1 MKKSILIL
9 LFIFTSLSGFAEQV
23 IDNASFNIFAKY
35 GNTDSSY
42 TLSIVNLYAD
52 ANSEIANNQ
61 KIPVSVDDYDSE
73 KTGKEFLEL
82 FKVVFKHTGTYD
94 NQNPYIIGIDTSKGF
109 EYWDQEA
116 QKEETVGSTR
126 YNLSA
131 KVNPESNLVLTSDA
145 QNLEPSNPGNSLTK
159 DCPIAFTENN
169 IFTDFTYELTVG
181 VKVNEDG
188 NNSYTSFYEEY
199 LENVKDKAVAELT
212 FTVSLEAS

>member
-61 KIPVSVDDYDSE
+61 KIPVSVGDFDPE
-73 KTGKEFLEL
+73 KTEKGFIDL
-82 FKVVFKHTGTYD
+82 FKVVLYH
-94 NQNPYIIGIDTSKGF
+94 KGF
-109 EYWDQEA
+109 YNNSYDIRIETSSGFVYMNQGKND
-116 QKEETVGSTR
+116 TVGSTR

-131 KVNPESNLVLTSDA
+131 KVNPESNLELTSDA
-145 QNLEPSNPGNSLTK
+145 QNLEPSNPGNSLKK
-159 DCPIAFTENN
+159 DCPIDFTQKY

-188 NNSYTSFYEEY
+188 NNSYASFYNEY
-199 LENVKDKAVAELT
+199 INNVKDKEDAELT

>member
-9 LFIFTSLSGFAEQV
+9 LIIFTSLSGFAEQV
-23 IDNASFNIFAKY
+23 IDSASFNIFAKY

-61 KIPVSVDDYDSE
+61 KIPVSVDDFNPE
-73 KTGKEFLEL
+73 KTGKKFLDL
-82 FKVVFKHTGTYD
+82 FKVVLYHKGDYNNSYNIRIETSSGFVYT
-94 NQNPYIIGIDTSKGF
+94 NQDK
-109 EYWDQEA
+109 DD
-116 QKEETVGSTR
+116 TVGSTR

-159 DCPIAFTENN
+159 DCPIAFTEDN
-169 IFTDFTYELTVG
+169 ISTDFTYELTVG